1 MQRRRAACGVL
12 IALAVWLAVCAGPSG
27 ASARGAVSSSATSSK
42 PVTVPVH
49 IIGGQGS
56 LQGARP
62 VVAVKVGNGADVPV
76 LLDTGSSGLRIF
88 DTAVPSG
95 SKSGVA
101 ISTQPSNIRYAGG
114 HRFTGVVATA
124 SITIGSQRTAR
135 PVRFG
140 LVQNVSCARGKPKC
154 PAAHGMAGFEKYGG
168 YGILGIG
175 TESSGGGIVSPLLG
189 MPGALGDSWSLHL
202 KARTGQLILGASLPR
217 PSAIAATL
225 PMKQIGAAP
234 GGRRLWGDDRIA
246 LCLTI
251 GSATGCAPGLLDSG
265 TYTLQA
271 YGQPFDQVPTVAR
284 RVQSGIAVSVRR
296 AGAKQ
301 SFWRFSTGSTKSK
314 DLVTIRG
321 AKKLFINTGVQTFFD
336 FIVTY
341 SDLRGTVVLARSP

>member
-1 MQRRRAACGVL
+1 
-12 IALAVWLAVCAGPSG
+12 
-27 ASARGAVSSSATSSK
+27 
-42 PVTVPVH
+42 
-49 IIGGQGS
+49 
-56 LQGARP
+56 
-62 VVAVKVGNGADVPV
+62 VKVGNGAIVPV

-101 ISTQPSNIRYAGG
+101 ISTEPSDIRYAGG

-124 SITIGSQRTAR
+124 FITIGSQRTAR
-135 PVRFG
+135 PVEFG
-140 LVQNVSCARGKPKC
+140 LVQSASCARRKPGC
-154 PAAHGMAGFEKYGG
+154 PAAQGMAGFEKYGG

-175 TESSGGGIVSPLLG
+175 TESSGGGIVSPLLA
-189 MPGALGDSWSLHL
+189 MPGTLSDSSSLHL
-202 KARTGQLILGASLPR
+202 KARAGQLVLGAPLPR

-225 PMKQIGAAP
+225 PMKQIGATP
-234 GGRRLWGDDRIA
+234 GGRRLWGEDRVA

-271 YGQPFDQVPTVAR
+271 YGQPFDEVPTVAR
-284 RVQSGIAVSVRR
+284 RVRSGIAVSVRR

-301 SFWRFSTGSTKSK
+301 SFWRFSTGSTKSEN
-314 DLVTIRG
+314 LVTMRG
-321 AKKLFINTGVQTFFD
+321 DKKLFVNTGVQAFFA

-341 SDLRGTVVLARSP
+341 NDLRGRVLLVRSS

>member
-12 IALAVWLAVCAGPSG
+12 GALAVWLAVCGGPTG
-27 ASARGAVSSSATSSK
+27 ASAPGALSSAASSK
-42 PVTVPVH
+42 SVTVPVH

-62 VVAVKVGNGADVPV
+62 VVAVKVGNGAAFPV

-88 DTAVPSG
+88 DMAVPSG
-95 SKSGVA
+95 SKSGV
-101 ISTQPSNIRYAGG
+101 SVSSQPSNIRYAGG
-114 HRFTGVVATA
+114 HRFSGVVATA
-124 SITIGSQRTAR
+124 SITVGSQRTAK
-135 PVRFG
+135 PVRFA
-140 LVQNVSCARGKPKC
+140 LVQNASCARRKPDC
-154 PAAHGMAGFEKYGG
+154 PAAQGMAGFEKYGG

-202 KARTGQLILGASLPR
+202 QGRTGQLVLGAPLPR

-271 YGQPFDQVPTVAR
+271 YGKPFDQVPTVAR
-284 RVQSGIAVSVRR
+284 RVRSGLAVSVRR
-296 AGAKQ
+296 AGAPQ
-301 SFWRFSTGSTKSK
+301 SFWRFSTGSTKSEN
-314 DLVTIRG
+314 LVTIRG
-321 AKKLFINTGVQTFFD
+321 AEKLFINTGVQTFFD

-341 SDLRGTVVLARSP
+341 DDLRGTVVLVRSP